1 MIIPFQLKIVMFIDI
16 KKKFI
21 YLRPSKT
28 ASTSLMNFFQL
39 LYADEI
45 YLSSKSLK
53 ISSSCVYVH
62 NRDVD
67 GKENTELVL
76 NRGKINS
83 LHWGI
88 NEIKN
93 IFNNE
98 EDYNKFSL
106 IISIRNPY
114 QHAISY
120 YRFQKTQILRRLEKK
135 ITSNFLSR
143 THSGQLHNICF
154 ISNLN
159 GVFIYF

>member
-1 MIIPFQLKIVMFIDI
+1 MFIDI

-28 ASTSLMNFFQL
+28 ASTSLMNFQL

-88 NEIKN
+88 NEIK
-93 IFNNE
+93 IFLTMK

-135 ITSNFLSR
+135 ITSNF
-143 THSGQLHNICF
+143 F
-154 ISNLN
+154 IKNPFR
-159 GVFIYF
+159 VTAQHMFYFQSKWSFYLFF